1 MASLPLRTSRRAAAA
16 KANQKLLKIW
26 NDDGSGDEKPSQP
39 RTARNQFENGSKK
52 QPFAK
57 LDGNAV
63 KAKKDEKVQKA
74 KKVHESKA
82 QEAAKLADEKAAAA
96 AANQQPT
103 DPPMDEELE
112 QARRME
118 DELTRQRDHATYLER
133 RAARMVHSDKKMVFS
148 SRTCYNMHNKAPD
161 SPAHSPI
168 RAIELKRVL
177 KYSKIVRIHRSTRHA
192 NTIIKLKNVV

>member
-1 MASLPLRTSRRAAAA
+1 MPSLPLRTSRRAAAA

-26 NDDGSGDEKPSQP
+26 NDGGSGDEKPSQP

-57 LDGNAV
+57 LDANTV
-63 KAKKDEKVQKA
+63 KDKKDEKAQEA

-82 QEAAKLADEKAAAA
+82 QEAAKLADDKAAA
-96 AANQQPT
+96 AANQQPN
-103 DPPMDEELE
+103 DPPTDEELE

-118 DELTRQRDHATYLER
+118 DELTRHREHEIYLQR
-133 RAARMVHSDKKMVFS
+133 RAARMVHSDNKMEFS
-148 SRTCYNMHNKAPD
+148 RRTCYNMHNKAPD

-168 RAIELKRVL
+168 VAIKLKRVL

-192 NTIIKLKNVV
+192 DTIIKLKNVV